1 VVFDDPLRQNSGAL
15 GSKTPDGRAI
25 ARVPSSGGFM
35 SADDSNAHGRP
46 LVSSPSKNARHGLVC
61 VFLSGVLGLSALWSC
76 GSSSSGTDTGDGGGV
91 TTGGIGT
98 TTGGVTT
105 GTTGGIT
112 TGTIGVTT
120 STTGGV
126 TTGATAG
133 VTTGDATTG
142 GVTTGTTG
150 DATTGTTG
158 TTGGVT
164 TGTTGSVD
172 SGIQDASVDRT
183 MTADAA
189 PACTNT
195 NMASINIDSS
205 GWACNNQWG
214 IQGAWYCYQDPS
226 IPVIAG
232 GCAGTGVI
240 PFNATSNAM
249 CISGV
254 TSNAAASTTVYGAGI
269 GLVLNQPEHGSDAGK
284 DAFNATAKNIVG
296 FAITISGDSG
306 GSVLNINLPPALT
319 TSGESAAITVPGV
332 TSATSPVTYNVMI
345 ADAIVS
351 DNASS
356 PIPKIDATKL
366 TDVQVAI
373 PSGDK
378 ISHTYDFCVTKI
390 VPLMAAA
397 TAPGN
402 VTNYGPTFN
411 EGKQIVIEG
420 MGPYGLQNDPFN
432 VGGDQMTMQAQYGG
446 GKAGFT
452 VTPLSGFS
460 SSNTSPGA
468 FPSIVSGWITGGNV
482 VSTAEGGYAGNGTI
496 TSGPK
501 PLSSVTSSWSYT
513 PGGGSWDAA
522 YDCWLSSPGFPDPI
536 KAGYELMVW
545 LGHNTANP
553 IGAPGSAVTISGT
566 NAPSGTT
573 WTVSTG
579 TNGTGQ
585 PVVSYLAGS
594 NITSVSNFNLLPFF
608 VNATS
613 HGIPAGAYLLSVQA
627 GFELYNTG
635 TWTTTSYNITIQ

>member
-1 VVFDDPLRQNSGAL
+1 MSVQESSKHARRGLAYAAL
-15 GSKTPDGRAI
+15 VGI
-25 ARVPSSGGFM
+25 
-35 SADDSNAHGRP
+35 
-46 LVSSPSKNARHGLVC
+46 
-61 VFLSGVLGLSALWSC
+61 LGLSVLWSC
-76 GSSSSGTDTGDGGGV
+76 GGNSSSPSTGDDTGDDGGGL
-91 TTGGIGT
+91 
-98 TTGGVTT
+98 
-105 GTTGGIT
+105 
-112 TGTIGVTT
+112 T
-120 STTGGV
+120 SL
-126 TTGATAG
+126 
-133 VTTGDATTG
+133 
-142 GVTTGTTG
+142 
-150 DATTGTTG
+150 TTGTTG
-158 TTGGVT
+158 TTGTGTTATGTTATGTTATGTTGTTTTGTTTATGTTGTGTTTATGTTGTTGDVT
-164 TGTTGSVD
+164 TGTTATGTTTGTTATGTTTGTTTGMD
-172 SGIQDASVDRT
+172 SGIKDGASDGT
-183 MTADAA
+183 LADGA

-195 NMASINIDSS
+195 NTSIVNIDSS
-205 GWACNNQWG
+205 GWACNNQWN

-232 GCAGTGVI
+232 GCGGTGVI

-269 GLVLNQPEHGSDAGK
+269 GLVLNQPAHGADAGK
-284 DAFNATAKNIVG
+284 NPVMDKSIVG

-332 TSATSPVTYNVMI
+332 TTASSPVTYTVMI

-351 DNASS
+351 DNTSS
-356 PIPKIDATKL
+356 PIPKIVPANL

-390 VPLMAAA
+390 VPITAAP

-402 VTNYGPTFN
+402 LANYGPTFN

-452 VTPLSGFS
+452 VTPLSGFT

-468 FPSIVSGWITGGNV
+468 FPSIVSGWITGGNL
-482 VSTAEGGYAGNGTI
+482 VSAAEGGYAGGGTI
-496 TSGPK
+496 MGGVKALTTATSN
-501 PLSSVTSSWSYT
+501 WSYS
-513 PGGGSWDAA
+513 PGSGSWDAA
-522 YDCWLSSPGFPDPI
+522 YDCWLSSPGFPDPV

-553 IGAPGSAVTISGT
+553 IGYPGSAVTISGS
-566 NAPSGTT
+566 NAPMGTT
-573 WTVSTG
+573 WTVMTG

-585 PVVSYLAGS
+585 PVVSYLPNA
-594 NITSVSNFNLLPFF
+594 NISSVTNFNLLPFF
-608 VNATS
+608 NDATTR
-613 HGIPAGAYLLSVQA
+613 GIPAGAFLLSVQA

-635 TWTTTSYNITIQ
+635 TWTTSSYNITLQ